1 MIFVIIKMIH
11 SKQAPFAA
19 TLGIGCKKGKTM
31 SKFDTGA
38 SQKTAFLTGASSGI
52 GKAAALALIK
62 EGYRV
67 IGTSRSTKPDEL
79 RDGIRMIA
87 CDVTSDES
95 VAAAVALAHAELGHI
110 DLVVNNAGFGV
121 TGAAEESSVARVHAL
136 FDTNFYGVVRMTN
149 AALPIMRQ
157 QGHGRILNIGSIPG
171 LVRPPTGLI
180 IRPANLPSRVIPNR
194 WTMRFANSECGSLS
208 SSLGQRG
215 QPLRPATLRATG
227 PSPPMRKP
235 RQITAWPFSR
245 TMAAGEPA
253 EVVAATIVYAA
264 RDRNPQLRYP
274 AGKTARQNAFARRF
288 LPRALFD
295 KILHKQF
302 GLS

>member
-1 MIFVIIKMIH
+1 MIH

-52 GKAAALALIK
+52 GKAAALSLIK

-95 VAAAVALAHAELGHI
+95 VAAAVALARAELGHI
-110 DLVVNNAGFGV
+110 DLLVNNAGFGV

-136 FDTNFYGVVRMTN
+136 FDTNFYGVVRMHQCG
-149 AALPIMRQ
+149 AADHAPTRTWPDSEYRLDT
-157 QGHGRILNIGSIPG
+157 GAGSG
-171 LVRPPTGLI
+171 
-180 IRPANLPSRVIPNR
+180 
-194 WTMRFANSECGSLS
+194 
-208 SSLGQRG
+208 
-215 QPLRPATLRATG
+215 PLRGLLFGQQICHRGLFRIAG
-227 PSPPMRKP
+227 P
-235 RQITAWPFSR
+235 
-245 TMAAGEPA
+245 
-253 EVVAATIVYAA
+253 
-264 RDRNPQLRYP
+264 
-274 AGKTARQNAFARRF
+274 
-288 LPRALFD
+288 
-295 KILHKQF
+295 
-302 GLS
+302 